1 LMERVVSFSESMDEN
16 EEILSLVDSPEK
28 LRRVIASEV
37 TLASYSEDDNAE
49 YGLVLCTLTEQG
61 FVFTH
66 VSPPCVFRTLLYQR
80 NLTSNE
86 TK

>member
-1 LMERVVSFSESMDEN
+1 MERVVSFSESMDEN

-49 YGLVLCTLTEQG
+49 YGLILCTLTEQG

-66 VSPPCVFRTLLYQR
+66 VSRPRILSFCWISTI
-80 NLTSNE
+80 
-86 TK
+86 